1 MRGLRPLSDN
11 YKNLEKTMAT
21 HTSNRPIP
29 AADTGQ
35 AEFAQDLERRIGI
48 YEELDARGDMDGA
61 LGSGEYTAIFLLT
74 LGLVVIFYLW
84 GY

>member
-1 MRGLRPLSDN
+1 
-11 YKNLEKTMAT
+11 MAT
-21 HTSNRPIP
+21 HTSDRPIP

-48 YEELDARGDMDGA
+48 YEELDAHGDMAGA

-74 LGLVVIFYLW
+74 LGLVVTFYLW

>member
-1 MRGLRPLSDN
+1 MEKNSSDRFVCSPAGGGQLS
-11 YKNLEKTMAT
+11 E
-21 HTSNRPIP
+21 
-29 AADTGQ
+29 Q
-35 AEFAQDLERRIGI
+35 AQDLERRIRL

-74 LGLVVIFYLW
+74 FGLVVTFYLW